1 MDDFERLKKEIASGI
16 YESGMLLTWYRN
28 KPSGWKLA
36 SGAWSP
42 FYINLRQIT
51 SFPQLYS
58 KVIDA
63 FCMMLDRNGVSIAE
77 HKAVGIAMG
86 GIALANGV
94 SLRFGMPS
102 LYTRKLPDGV
112 STREEISSYISSH
125 GQHALVEGVLKNND
139 RLMLFDDV
147 VTSMESKAM
156 AINQISMEV
165 EKRGL
170 SGVAVDSVY
179 VVVDRGL
186 GKEKAAAL
194 GLKLHS
200 ILALEEIV
208 NLLGDALA
216 PNERKVM
223 LDYLKDTK
231 AFQDVEMQDELRRA
245 AKGGDTNQQ

>member
-1 MDDFERLKKEIASGI
+1 MDDFERLKKEIAGGI
-16 YESGMLLTWYRN
+16 YENGMLLTWYRN
-28 KPSGWKLA
+28 NPSGWKLA

-51 SFPQLYS
+51 SFPRLYS

-63 FCMMLDRNGVSIAE
+63 FCMMLDKNGISISE

-102 LYTRKLPDGV
+102 LYTRKLPEGV
-112 STREEISSYISSH
+112 STKEEIGSYISSH

-147 VTSMESKAM
+147 VTSMESKVM

-165 EKRGL
+165 EKRRL
-170 SGVAVDSVY
+170 SGIAVEAVY
-179 VVVDRGL
+179 VVVDRGF
-186 GKEKAAAL
+186 GKEKAKAL
-194 GLKLHS
+194 GLELHS
-200 ILALEEIV
+200 ILTLEEIV

-216 PNERKVM
+216 PKERDVM
-223 LDYLKDTK
+223 LDYLKDAK
-231 AFQDVEMQDELRRA
+231 AFQDAGMQNELRRA
-245 AKGGDTNQQ
+245 AKE